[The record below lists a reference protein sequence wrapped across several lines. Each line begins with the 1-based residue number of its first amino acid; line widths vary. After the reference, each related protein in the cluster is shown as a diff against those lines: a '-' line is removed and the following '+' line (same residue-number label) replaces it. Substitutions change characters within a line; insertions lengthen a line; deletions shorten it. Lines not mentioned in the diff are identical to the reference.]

1 MGKGAFRMIDIREDM
16 RDLIKEMTRMMLI
29 FEKRLKRIIEE
40 QEKN

>member
-1 MGKGAFRMIDIREDM
+1 MIDIREDM